1 MGTMYDTGKHRWEYG
16 QPIYQDGQ
24 AVRWLLGPCPKCGS
38 VTSTYGGG
46 YSCHNDH
53 CPHSADNFACNA
65 GPKPDW
71 WNTDIRVFLDGNAW
85 CATGAGF
92 QNLQES
98 PAGFGDSP
106 ATAVADLRHN
116 AALRGGEAVPL
127 ESTVM
132 QED

>member
-1 MGTMYDTGKHRWEYG
+1 MGTIYDTGKHRWEHD
-16 QPIYQDGQ
+16 QPIYQNGQ

-53 CPHSADNFACNA
+53 CPHSANKFACNA
-65 GPKPDW
+65 GPLPDW
-71 WNTDIRVFLDGNAW
+71 WNTDVRVFLDGNAW

-106 ATAVADLRHN
+106 AAAVANMRHN
-116 AALRGGEAVPL
+116 AKSA
-127 ESTVM
+127 
-132 QED
+132 